1 MHSPFKSM
9 EKFGTVMVRK
19 THVTTHHDHRTIF
32 AFRSESTIAIMMMQ
46 ATNYRDVL
54 SDTEM
59 EQKKVPASQSEFLPS
74 SEKAFIMTS
83 DTNKP
88 NARRV
93 SDPEIDTKQHSV
105 LSDDDISV
113 SSIEESTHA
122 SGFAPNDNYL
132 IILNQEQASK
142 RIQDSADVSLS
153 TSSKFTQYEKTPNKE
168 QDINQYS
175 YNELF
180 QLWHNDRVGK
190 RRFPSVA
197 AYPDL
202 PRFQVFGDTSVD
214 GYSFGTFFYRW
225 YRKQQQ
231 RSGTVSA
238 SSEID
243 SQSPHSRKRSAQD
256 SHAKDIGC
264 PVVTTTAKKKAKS
277 TTICAASSIQ
287 QQRNLNSQHKW
298 NAANALFRSE
308 IVELPSSFFPG
319 SYTVI
324 MGRRL
329 KAPGCVHLRS
339 ITDQFAAEYKA
350 ASSMD
355 KSRIVTRIL
364 KLMYHLCPV
373 GAFVRCKGGTYY
385 EVEDL
390 IAREKIVSE
399 LIADGLQ
406 IVPDGE
412 KLD

>member
-1 MHSPFKSM
+1 
-9 EKFGTVMVRK
+9 
-19 THVTTHHDHRTIF
+19 
-32 AFRSESTIAIMMMQ
+32 MMMH
-46 ATNYRDVL
+46 ATNFRDVVA
-54 SDTEM
+54 DTEM

-74 SEKAFIMTS
+74 SEKASS

-105 LSDDDISV
+105 LSDDENSV
-113 SSIEESTHA
+113 SSSEESTHG
-122 SGFAPNDNYL
+122 SGFAPNDDYL
-132 IILNQEQASK
+132 IIPNQEQASR
-142 RIQDSADVSLS
+142 RIQDSADVSS
-153 TSSKFTQYEKTPNKE
+153 SCSSKFTKFEKTPNNE
-168 QDINQYS
+168 HDINQYS

-190 RRFPSVA
+190 QRFPSVA
-197 AYPDL
+197 AYPNL
-202 PRFQVFGDTSVD
+202 PRFQVFGDTSVN

-231 RSGTVSA
+231 RSGTVPA
-238 SSEID
+238 SNDID
-243 SQSPHSRKRSAQD
+243 SQSHHSRKRSA
-256 SHAKDIGC
+256 DIGC

-287 QQRNLNSQHKW
+287 QQRNLNSLHKW

-308 IVELPSSFFPG
+308 IVELPSSFVPG
-319 SYTVI
+319 SYSVI

-339 ITDQFAAEYKA
+339 ITNQFAAEYKA
-350 ASSMD
+350 AGSMD
-355 KSRIVTRIL
+355 KSRIVTRVL
-364 KLMYHLCPV
+364 KLIYDLCPV

-399 LIADGLQ
+399 LIADGLH
-406 IVPDGE
+406 IVPDQE
-412 KLD
+412 KTDSNRLLHDMHNR

>member
-1 MHSPFKSM
+1 M
-9 EKFGTVMVRK
+9 
-19 THVTTHHDHRTIF
+19 
-32 AFRSESTIAIMMMQ
+32 MMMQ
-46 ATNYRDVL
+46 ATNHRDVL

-59 EQKKVPASQSEFLPS
+59 EQKVLASRSEFLPS
-74 SEKAFIMTS
+74 SEEASTMTS
-83 DTNKP
+83 DTNKT

-93 SDPEIDTKQHSV
+93 SDPAIDTKEHSV

-113 SSIEESTHA
+113 SSSEDSSHA
-122 SGFAPNDNYL
+122 SAFAPNDDYL
-132 IILNQEQASK
+132 IIPDQEQASK
-142 RIQDSADVSLS
+142 RIKDSADVSLS
-153 TSSKFTQYEKTPNKE
+153 TSSEFPKYEKTPNKE
-168 QDINQYS
+168 QDIHQYS
-175 YNELF
+175 FNELF
-180 QLWHNDRVGK
+180 QFWHNDRVGK

-214 GYSFGTFFYRW
+214 GYSFGIFFYRW

-238 SSEID
+238 SSESD
-243 SQSPHSRKRSAQD
+243 SQSPQSRKRSAQE

-264 PVVTTTAKKKAKS
+264 PVVTTTAKKKAKL

-287 QQRNLNSQHKW
+287 QQRNLNSLHKW

-308 IVELPSSFFPG
+308 IVELPSSFVPG

-350 ASSMD
+350 ANSMD

-364 KLMYHLCPV
+364 KLIYDLCPV

-406 IVPDGE
+406 IVLDEE
-412 KLD
+412 KIG